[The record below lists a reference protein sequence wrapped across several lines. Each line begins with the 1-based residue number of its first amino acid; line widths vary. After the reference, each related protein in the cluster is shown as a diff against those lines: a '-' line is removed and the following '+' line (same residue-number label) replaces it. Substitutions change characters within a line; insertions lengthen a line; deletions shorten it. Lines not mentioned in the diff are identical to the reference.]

1 MVNELRTE
9 NMTNETSMKKETERL
24 ASQLALQAAKQ
35 QIVDIVYEYDMR
47 DAYRPDRQPGVVV
60 GRGRPPQIHAGLRPQ
75 QFTESELRWSN
86 EPKMAGIAIDKIRGV
101 LMDAGYLDHGWG

>member
-1 MVNELRTE
+1 
-9 NMTNETSMKKETERL
+9 MTSETSTNKENER
-24 ASQLALQAAKQ
+24 LQAAKQ

-47 DAYRPDRQPGVVV
+47 DAYRPRREPGVAV
-60 GRGRPPQIHAGLRPQ
+60 GRGRPSDAESR

-86 EPKMAGIAIDKIRGV
+86 EPQMAATAISKIRSV